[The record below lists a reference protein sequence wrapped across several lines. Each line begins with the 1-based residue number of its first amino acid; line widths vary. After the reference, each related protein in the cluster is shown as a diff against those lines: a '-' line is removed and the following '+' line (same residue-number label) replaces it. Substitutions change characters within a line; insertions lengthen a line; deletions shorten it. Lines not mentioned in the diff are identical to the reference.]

1 MTSQFCSVRVHKA
14 KAKSFLTDKDWEWGE
29 EEVGRQEGFRASVL
43 TWLCSSSSR
52 PAVVVI
58 IIPSYHRPDSSLL
71 VTVPLLWSMDD
82 GNLRLTVG
90 CYQWLQYSSHS
101 FIIWDNEPL
110 FPPLT
115 VRLRSTLLVCFLPL
129 FFPSSHNCTVLSPP
143 KPSPFVADFP
153 PHLQSYLF
161 NWISKRALW
170 LRWVREPSADTFC
183 QQRKFILPLINQ
195 SLHPRSTHCL
205 LGQLRVDSPPILA
218 EAHAAQRGWIA
229 EGKPPEW
236 ITPWTSRL
244 NAKGEIAGRK
254 LSGLIRGR

>member
-14 KAKSFLTDKDWEWGE
+14 KAESFLTDKDWEWGE
-29 EEVGRQEGFRASVL
+29 EEVRRQEGFRASVL
-43 TWLCSSSSR
+43 TWLRSSSSR

-82 GNLRLTVG
+82 DLRLTVG

-129 FFPSSHNCTVLSPP
+129 FFLFLHNCTVLSPP
-143 KPSPFVADFP
+143 KPSPFVADIFP
-153 PHLQSYLF
+153 PKVICLIEFQNELSSCGEWQSPLLTRFANKGNSYFLSSI
-161 NWISKRALW
+161 N
-170 LRWVREPSADTFC
+170 P
-183 QQRKFILPLINQ
+183 FIPDPL
-195 SLHPRSTHCL
+195 T
-205 LGQLRVDSPPILA
+205 VFWDSW
-218 EAHAAQRGWIA
+218 GWI
-229 EGKPPEW
+229 PPW
-236 ITPWTSRL
+236 Y
-244 NAKGEIAGRK
+244 
-254 LSGLIRGR
+254 

>member
-1 MTSQFCSVRVHKA
+1 MHRGPHQWMNADNNISLSCLMNRSFTNWFPLTSAIITQMWWRVNFA
-14 KAKSFLTDKDWEWGE
+14 ACTCIRPKSFLTDKDWEWGE

-43 TWLCSSSSR
+43 TWLRSSSSR

-129 FFPSSHNCTVLSPP
+129 FSPSSHNCTVLSPP

-153 PHLQSYLF
+153 PQPQSYLF
-161 NWISKRALW
+161 NWISKRAL
-170 LRWVREPSADTFC
+170 
-183 QQRKFILPLINQ
+183 
-195 SLHPRSTHCL
+195 
-205 LGQLRVDSPPILA
+205 
-218 EAHAAQRGWIA
+218 
-229 EGKPPEW
+229 
-236 ITPWTSRL
+236 
-244 NAKGEIAGRK
+244 
-254 LSGLIRGR
+254 